1 MAFIIRIYHDAW
13 SSECQMHIVCLFCL
27 LQELLTLERPCE
39 DVNEKEGLPL
49 PASSLQPS
57 TFFNT
62 LLAKHR
68 SSDVEKLHVDTE
80 QQLGVPGATA
90 IKEV

>member
-1 MAFIIRIYHDAW
+1 MRNA
-13 SSECQMHIVCLFCL
+13 CLFCL
-27 LQELLTLERPCE
+27 LQELLTLETPCK
-39 DVNEKEGLPL
+39 DVNEKEGLPM
-49 PASSLQPS
+49 PASSLQPA
-57 TFFNT
+57 TFFST

-68 SSDVEKLHVDTE
+68 SSDVEKPRVDTE